1 MQNDD
6 KPVVNPFVMLREEF
20 DDWAVLFDPDTVHGF
35 GLSPI
40 GVHVWKLLDGEHT
53 IGDLLKEIRAHAEG
67 VTEGARDHIGAFVD
81 QLVAQGLAGF
91 DSNGFGLLNAADGAT
106 PRPEKC
112 SHSPLG
118 HGSEVTP
125 LIYEP
130 PKLVDLKGGG
140 RAARGDCGNGSQDY
154 GWCQQGGAA
163 GSNCYTG
170 NGPGSQCGNGA
181 AAPNSMCCTGGAPA
195 TTSECAAGD
204 CPHRCAN
211 CYHGGGLCQF
221 GYSAGTGTQCATGDG
236 GT

>member
-1 MQNDD
+1 MKDGN
-6 KPVVNPFVMLREEF
+6 KPIVNPFVILREEF
-20 DDWAVLFDPDTVHGF
+20 DDWAILFDSDTCRGF

-40 GVHVWKLLDGEHT
+40 SVYLWKLLDGKHT
-53 IGDLLKEIRAHAEG
+53 LDDILNDIHAHAEG
-67 VTEGARDHIGAFVD
+67 VPEKARDHIRAFVD

-91 DSNGFGLLNAADGAT
+91 GSNRLGLHKNADGT
-106 PRPEKC
+106 ILRPEKC
-112 SHSPLG
+112 SLAYLG
-118 HGSEVTP
+118 PGSEVKP

-130 PKLVDLKGGG
+130 PRLIDLSGGG
-140 RAARGDCGNGSQDY
+140 HAARGDCGNGSQDY
-154 GWCQQGGAA
+154 GWCQQGGGA

-170 NGPGSQCGNGA
+170 SGPGSQCGNGA